1 VSSSTQSVID
11 SRIRSHYRWSYR
23 TFTDMWHRLL
33 SATGRLSPLVRAGII
48 AGVVL
53 AAVLYPITA
62 IGGLSIQA
70 GTRMLGEL
78 PSELTMRPPAQ
89 TTYVYARDGKTLL
102 TTFYEEHRRYT
113 PINEVSPYMLQAIV
127 ASEDARFFD
136 HNGVDT
142 KGIARAFVANIE
154 SDQVEQ
160 GASTITMQYVRMALR
175 DGAETAEQVR
185 AATEQTA
192 ARKLREVRLAMEI
205 EQQLSKTEILERY
218 LNRAYVGHRA
228 YGIFAAAQIF
238 FSKRPSELTLLESAT
253 LAGLVQAPSAYDPAG
268 QDQTAATERRNWVID
283 RMAQLGYVG
292 AEVAREE
299 KEKPIELDL
308 TDPPN
313 DCVSVPEKNNHWG
326 FFCDF
331 FRTWWTSQPAFG
343 DNPLQREDALRRGGY
358 RVITSRDPEI
368 QEIAQGHVVDKERI
382 GSPYAHGL
390 VAIEPGTGR
399 VKSMAVNRRF
409 SLNQTHNRPH
419 TDPSLRGEVPS
430 NYPNTVNPLLGGGDM
445 PGYQAGSTFKWFT
458 LLAALDEGMPLSTRI
473 SSPQRYVSTYLS
485 GPGEPAS
492 CGSRWCPQN
501 ASASMTGRHTMWQG
515 FGK

>member
-160 GASTITMQYVRMALR
+160 GASTIAMQYVRMALR

-205 EQQLSKTEILERY
+205 EKQLSTTEILERY
-218 LNRAYVGHRA
+218 RDPAYFGHRA
-228 YGIFAAAQIF
+228 YGISAAAQIC
-238 FSKRPSELTLLESAT
+238 FSKRP
-253 LAGLVQAPSAYDPAG
+253 
-268 QDQTAATERRNWVID
+268 AATQRRNWVID

-313 DCVSVPEKNNHWG
+313 DCVSVPEKNNHRG

-358 RVITSRDPEI
+358 RVITSLDPEI

-409 SLNQTHNRPH
+409 SL
-419 TDPSLRGEVPS
+419 
-430 NYPNTVNPLLGGGDM
+430 
-445 PGYQAGSTFKWFT
+445 
-458 LLAALDEGMPLSTRI
+458 
-473 SSPQRYVSTYLS
+473 
-485 GPGEPAS
+485 
-492 CGSRWCPQN
+492 
-501 ASASMTGRHTMWQG
+501 
-515 FGK
+515 